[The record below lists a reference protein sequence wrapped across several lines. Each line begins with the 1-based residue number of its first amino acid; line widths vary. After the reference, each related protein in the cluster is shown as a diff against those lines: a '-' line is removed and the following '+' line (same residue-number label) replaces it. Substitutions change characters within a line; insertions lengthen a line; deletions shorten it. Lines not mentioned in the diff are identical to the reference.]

1 MHNVCIILFDLDL
14 VKALLKNHLKAFN
27 LPIFETDF

>member
-1 MHNVCIILFDLDL
+1 MFALFYLTLIDL